1 MNVLE
6 KFSDVKVAP
15 DSRISDE
22 DRRFCRAHQTA
33 YTTAREEL
41 SELRHVWTDIETH
54 QKDILRPVAR
64 ESYEYE
70 QYISLQG
77 VSDRKSVV

>member
-6 KFSDVKVAP
+6 KFSDVKVTP

-33 YTTAREEL
+33 YATAREEL
-41 SELRHVWTDIETH
+41 SELRQIWMEIEAH
-54 QKDILRPVAR
+54 QSGILRPVAR
-64 ESYEYE
+64 DY
-70 QYISLQG
+70 
-77 VSDRKSVV
+77 